1 MRLAVIPV
9 CLTLAAPAAFAQAF
23 DAVRLFGAIGDTD
36 RGEFGLAL
44 ISTTEYTGSDE
55 RRVMVFPA
63 LD

>member
-23 DAVRLFGAIGDTD
+23 DAVRLSGAIGDTD